1 MAEIITGK
9 VLKIIDDYKIVIDK
23 GSADG
28 VTMENRFLVYRLGD
42 ELFDPNTEE
51 SLGILEI
58 VCGEGKPDHIQER
71 LTTLYTSKQQT
82 RRTKTIVKRGGL
94 SAFYGDVE
102 EIHDPESYA
111 VPFENVDTDCL
122 VRQIK

>member
-42 ELFDPNTEE
+42 ELFDPDTEE

>member
-9 VLKIIDDYKIVIDK
+9 VLKIIDDCKIVIDK
-23 GSADG
+23 GCADG
-28 VTMENRFLVYRLGD
+28 VTKENRFLVYRLGD
-42 ELFDPNTEE
+42 ELFDPDTKE

-71 LTTLYTSKQQT
+71 LTTLHTSKQQT

-94 SAFYGDVE
+94 SALCGDVE
-102 EIHDPESYA
+102 EIHDPESFDI
-111 VPFENVDTDCL
+111 PFENVDTDCL